1 MEQFFSF
8 VIMNFKLGGKK
19 MRQLNPRETQ
29 IAIKEIKD
37 YFERK
42 LSEKLNLIRVSAPLF
57 VTPKSGLN
65 DNLTGVEKAVS
76 FEMRKY
82 NEKIEIVQ
90 SLAKWKRLALK
101 WYGFHIGEGL
111 YADMNAIRPDEI
123 LDNIHSIYVD
133 QWDWEKVIGK
143 SDRTTDYLIKIVKD
157 IYDVFKET
165 ERYIDNL
172 YPKIF
177 THKLPEDIKFITT
190 QELED
195 LYPNETPEKREH
207 LITEKYGAVFLS
219 KIGRKL
225 NSGKPHGTRSP
236 DYDDWNLN
244 GDIIFWNPTTNSA
257 LELSSMGIRVD
268 EEALKEQ
275 LKIANAEER
284 KSLEYH
290 KQLLDGELPATVGGG
305 IGQSRIC
312 MFFLE
317 KKHIGEVQASVWTE
331 EILQECRENNI
342 FLL

>member
-1 MEQFFSF
+1 MTD
-8 VIMNFKLGGKK
+8 
-19 MRQLNPRETQ
+19 LNPRDTQ
-29 IAIKEIKD
+29 IAIKQIKD

-42 LSEKLNLIRVSAPLF
+42 LAEKLNLIRVSAPLF
-57 VTPKSGLN
+57 VTPESGLN
-65 DNLTGVEKAVS
+65 DNLTGVERAVS

-101 WYGFHIGEGL
+101 WYGFNVEEGL
-111 YADMNAIRPDEI
+111 YADMNAIRPDEV

-133 QWDWEKVIGK
+133 QWDWEKIIRKG
-143 SDRTTDYLIKIVKD
+143 DRTTDYLIYTVNE

-165 ERYIDNL
+165 ERYINKL
-172 YPKIF
+172 YPNNF
-177 THKLPEDIKFITT
+177 SNKLPENIKFITS

-195 LYPNETPEKREH
+195 LYPGETPEIREH
-207 LITEKYGAVFLS
+207 IIAKKYGAVFIS
-219 KIGRKL
+219 KIGKAL
-225 NSGKPHGTRSP
+225 DSGKPHGTRSP
-236 DYDDWNLN
+236 DYDDWELN
-244 GDIIFWNPTTNSA
+244 GDIIFWNPTTNAA

-268 EEALKEQ
+268 EKALIEQ
-275 LKIANAEER
+275 LKVANVEER

-290 KQLLDGELPATVGGG
+290 RKLLNGELPTTIGGG

-317 KKHIGEVQASVWTE
+317 KKHIGEVQASVWTK
-331 EILQECRENNI
+331 EILEECRENNI